1 MHGRDVSCICC
12 VVCTECFVYG
22 LPTRHAFAAAAAEWE
37 EKRRLA
43 VERQQAKL
51 REGTAAFLQKQME
64 ENERQKVIVVIG
76 LWRNQ

>member
-1 MHGRDVSCICC
+1 MHVSVQPASDVLYVFSVQCMSHH
-12 VVCTECFVYG
+12 
-22 LPTRHAFAAAAAEWE
+22 LLMLAAAVAEWE

-64 ENERQKVIVVIG
+64 ENEREKVTTATV
-76 LWRNQ
+76 RSA